1 MNKSGSLIVISGP
14 SGVGKGTIIPYVL
27 KKVKRLKVSISATT
41 RKPRNT
47 EVDGVN
53 YYFISKEKFNSM
65 IENDEFYEYVNVL
78 DNSYGTPK
86 KQVDDLLA
94 KGYDVILEI
103 ETIGAEKIMNEYK
116 CVSIFISP
124 PSFSELKNRLINRGT
139 ETQEQIELRM
149 KKSEKEMNSVYSYDY
164 VVINDDIEDCAEK
177 IACIIRAERLKVK
190 SSKAFINK
198 IINS

>member
-1 MNKSGSLIVISGP
+1 MSRKGTLFVISGP

-27 KKVKRLKVSISATT
+27 NKVKRLKLSISATT
-41 RKPRNT
+41 RKARAN

-53 YYFISKEKFNSM
+53 YYFISREKFDEMVN
-65 IENDEFYEYVNVL
+65 NDEFYEYVNVL
-78 DNSYGTPK
+78 ENSYGTPK
-86 KQVDDLLA
+86 KPVDDMLS

-124 PSFSELKNRLINRGT
+124 PSFSELKNRLVNRGT
-139 ETQEQIELRM
+139 ETEEQIALRM
-149 KKSEKEMNSVYSYDY
+149 KKSEKEMKSVYSYDY
-164 VVINDDIEDCAEK
+164 VVINDDINDCAEK
-177 IACIIRAERLKVK
+177 IANIIKAERLKVK